1 MSQPSHHL
9 SRIRCIGSSSGGDV
23 SIRRRRRFH
32 NLVPITALSCLAIHE
47 STSLIIPT
55 QHHLSHHTSSSTLT
69 GFQYRSSYQYKRRRR
84 EVSNTATDYDIRSI
98 FQLYFAPVPDSC
110 NHDAH
115 LVHSKRYNINFERYE
130 RQISKR
136 RDIDYNAK
144 IAPTSSGSLSSVRY
158 STSLCMAQSSESNS
172 DGKNEDKRK
181 KEKTSNSKNNKRKDG
196 SAGISK
202 GSNKQPK
209 QQQHRTRRKKNG
221 KKKQQNRSKGKSKS
235 NRSKSTIK
243 TSGENTSLK
252 GFKSEQQTPVT
263 SEEDESKNS
272 KPKEETNEASLQK
285 RVIQLESIVSNQ
297 MTEIQKLRRE
307 IDDLTKSTAVFANV
321 VNILQ
326 EAGLRIDEDDNVALG
341 TDDDNDVTVKRP
353 DTLSTS
359 SNISSDQVPF
369 QTIDDMEIFG
379 IAPKSV
385 TDAADA
391 AGSSILSAIL
401 AGKHRMLVDVRDAE
415 LTRDPKL
422 FVEFIELAILPVA
435 AGLEGLD
442 TSADENE
449 YVTRNR
455 VKIVF
460 PTVKELMSYR
470 RSMALAAPE
479 VVSLSTLGFDPVD
492 EKDNLIVVVAPS
504 PDDMAGVTAMEKLMA
519 RTRRGYNEPGQSRL
533 TQPVVVVNHHM
544 VPINMDE
551 FGKFTSVYHLRLLS
565 VQYMTGDSAPDY
577 VAKNKASSKSD
588 ENLEDTRVLPI
599 EATKQEDPV
608 KDDSEETSKD
618 IESSKTSED
627 DEALEAAMTHAH
639 EIGVHQGVTRA
650 MVIRAYPKPWH
661 VFVDTSPDT
670 DADFEVAATFDIE
683 PTQEDVNYAIVEC
696 LEGSE
701 REDEIVAQQMQAALE
716 SGQLN
721 RVSDMLGISPTDIV
735 AEDKTAASST
745 EDTAE
750 VDTWVSF
757 QEETKRDSG
766 KDKDDNSP
774 QQYNDWDDLYF
785 FDDDDWFNEDSV

>member
-1 MSQPSHHL
+1 MSQPSQHL
-9 SRIRCIGSSSGGDV
+9 SRIRCIGSSGVDV

-32 NLVPITALSCLAIHE
+32 CLVPITALTCLAIHE

-55 QHHLSHHTSSSTLT
+55 QHHLSPYHTSSLT
-69 GFQYRSSYQYKRRRR
+69 GFQYRSSYRLKRRRGDKL
-84 EVSNTATDYDIRSI
+84 NTVDIRSI
-98 FQLYFAPVPDSC
+98 FQLYFAPPDSC
-110 NHDAH
+110 NCNYDNDAH
-115 LVHSKRYNINFERYE
+115 LVNLKRCE
-130 RQISKR
+130 RQQQMVKR
-136 RDIDYNAK
+136 RYYNAMS
-144 IAPTSSGSLSSVRY
+144 ASLSSVRC
-158 STSLCMAQSSESNS
+158 STSLCMAKESDSNG

-181 KEKTSNSKNNKRKDG
+181 KDKTSNSKNNKRKDG

-209 QQQHRTRRKKNG
+209 QQQQRSRRKKNG
-221 KKKQQNRSKGKSKS
+221 KKKQQNRSKGKTKS

-252 GFKSEQQTPVT
+252 GFKSEQQSPVT
-263 SEEDESKNS
+263 SKVEDSKNS
-272 KPKEETNEASLQK
+272 KPKEGADNEASLQK

-341 TDDDNDVTVKRP
+341 NEDDDDVTVKRP

-599 EATKQEDPV
+599 EATKQEDPA
-608 KDDSEETSKD
+608 KDVSEEGGKD